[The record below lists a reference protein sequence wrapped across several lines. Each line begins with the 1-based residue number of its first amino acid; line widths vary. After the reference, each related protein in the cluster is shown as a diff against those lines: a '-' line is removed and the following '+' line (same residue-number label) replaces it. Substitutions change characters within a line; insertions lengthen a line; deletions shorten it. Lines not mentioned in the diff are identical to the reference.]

1 MNVKLIGVGAAGNKA
16 AIAAIESKVIDKS
29 DVLLINSTLKDIPHD
44 YSGDKYC
51 FANAYGGC
59 GKERSVAKQ
68 YVIADLQS
76 GALNIEKY
84 LNIGVQGK
92 QTELVVFVSS
102 TEGGSGSGTVPTLAR
117 YIKEVVDTSISVK
130 CFSFV
135 GFSDDIR
142 GLRNTVEYFQE
153 MEDNLAIEALL
164 NDKYLDEAG
173 GDRIKAEQMANQD
186 FCIKLSVLMGNALR
200 DSDHNID
207 PTDHLKVVKTPN
219 YSVTEYKEFGKI
231 KNKSQFRELIQDMID
246 NTKGFDLSTQ
256 TQKRLAVMINIDKTS
271 TGVIDT
277 ELLLEHF
284 GEAFEKFEHIQ
295 HETSL
300 PQFVAFI
307 SSGNKIP
314 MDEIQSVYK
323 QYQER
328 ANKMDN
334 SPDDFFGKNF
344 KFDDQDDVFN
354 LSHNEKKKSKADFF
368 GSLNDSKESKASSL
382 KEGDLADF

>member
-354 LSHNEKKKSKADFF
+354 LSHNEKKKSKSDFF
-368 GSLNDSKESKASSL
+368 GSLGKEDKSSSL
-382 KEGDLADF
+382 IGGEMDSY

>member
-1 MNVKLIGVGAAGNKA
+1 
-16 AIAAIESKVIDKS
+16 
-29 DVLLINSTLKDIPHD
+29 
-44 YSGDKYC
+44 
-51 FANAYGGC
+51 
-59 GKERSVAKQ
+59 
-68 YVIADLQS
+68 
-76 GALNIEKY
+76 
-84 LNIGVQGK
+84 
-92 QTELVVFVSS
+92 
-102 TEGGSGSGTVPTLAR
+102 
-117 YIKEVVDTSISVK
+117 
-130 CFSFV
+130 
-135 GFSDDIR
+135 
-142 GLRNTVEYFQE
+142 
-153 MEDNLAIEALL
+153 
-164 NDKYLDEAG
+164 
-173 GDRIKAEQMANQD
+173 
-186 FCIKLSVLMGNALR
+186 
-200 DSDHNID
+200 
-207 PTDHLKVVKTPN
+207 
-219 YSVTEYKEFGKI
+219 
-231 KNKSQFRELIQDMID
+231 
-246 NTKGFDLSTQ
+246 
-256 TQKRLAVMINIDKTS
+256 MINIDKAS
-271 TGVIDT
+271 TGIIDI